1 MMRHSLSMILLF
13 LFVNILLSKHLLIEV
28 EDNGKKQVEMAEDS
42 NKTED
47 KVLLA
52 TIKMEKKI
60 KHGGLDLQELKDT
73 MKSIGKELRVSDEEM
88 KKLDINGNG
97 KIEQGEVELGKNQS
111 DYEDPENNDD
121 DFDTSEE
128 AMESKLA
135 ERFGNDYG
143 CSHFRCKIRN
153 WTNRLYRRR

>member
-73 MKSIGKELRVSDEEM
+73 MKSIGKELRVSDEE
-88 KKLDINGNG
+88 
-97 KIEQGEVELGKNQS
+97 IEQGEVELGKNQS